1 MNKTHKKQLAASA
14 ASAALIGFS
23 QGALA
28 TNGDQ
33 MLGVTATQWGMAGAV
48 VAAPQDAATTMY
60 NPAGLATLGIKD
72 VRFDMGVGVL
82 NPPRKANGRDSDSNY
97 YLMPAGAVA
106 FNVNDKLF
114 LGMAMGGISGS
125 GVDFA
130 DANAIAPNGQAVVT
144 TKQSYKIAP
153 GFGYKV
159 SDQLSVGAALQIG
172 YQSLSMYNGMNPAS
186 VFSLP
191 QNQVYGVGMNA
202 GLIYKVNDAVQV
214 GASWTSK
221 TNMDEFKWNTNE
233 GALSMTMDM
242 PQIFAMGVAFKP
254 MPGLLVEA
262 DVKRIG
268 FSDVMDSIP
277 VKRPTGYAGN
287 VPAAFNFG
295 WSDQTVYAIGVQK
308 DIDDKTT
315 VRAGFNYG
323 KSPIG
328 AEDVNANIG
337 SLAITEKHL
346 SFGAT
351 RKFNDK
357 VSASLSYA
365 HAFKNEITS
374 NTSTNKIELEQ
385 NIVNVQLSYKF

>member
-1 MNKTHKKQLAASA
+1 MNRKHIAAGAMSVT
-14 ASAALIGFS
+14 LLGFG
-23 QGALA
+23 QAALA

-33 MLGVTATQWGMAGAV
+33 MLGVTATQWGMAGAT
-48 VAAPQDAATTMY
+48 VAAPQDAATIMY
-60 NPAGLATLGIKD
+60 NPAGLAGLGIKD

-82 NPPRKANGRDSDSNY
+82 NPPRKANGQDSDSEH
-97 YLMPAGAVA
+97 YLMPAGAAA

-130 DANAIAPNGQAVVT
+130 DVVPGGTSQAVVT

-153 GFGYKV
+153 GFAYKV
-159 SDQLSVGAALQIG
+159 SDQLSIGAALQIG
-172 YQSLSMYNGMNPAS
+172 YQSLAMYNGMGAT
-186 VFSLP
+186 VLTLP
-191 QNQVYGVGMNA
+191 QTQVYGYGMNA
-202 GLIYKVNDAVQV
+202 GLVYKVSDAVQL

-221 TNMDEFKWNTNE
+221 TNMDEFKWNTN
-233 GALSMTMDM
+233 GGTYRMTMDM
-242 PQIFAMGVAFKP
+242 PQTFALGVAFKP

-268 FSDVMDSIP
+268 FSDVLDNVAFQTP
-277 VKRPTGYAGN
+277 AG
-287 VPAAFNFG
+287 ASSMNFG

-308 DIDDKTT
+308 EIDDKTT

-328 AEDVNANIG
+328 AEDVNTNIG

-351 RKFNDK
+351 RKFSDK

-374 NTSTNKIELEQ
+374 NTSTNKIELKQ

>member
-1 MNKTHKKQLAASA
+1 MKKQLVSTAVSTALLMMAHSA
-14 ASAALIGFS
+14 Y
-23 QGALA
+23 A

-33 MLGVTATQWGMAGAV
+33 MLGVTAPQWGMGGAT
-48 VAAPQDAATTMY
+48 VAAPQDAATLLY

-82 NPPRKANGRDSDSNY
+82 NPPRQANDQTSDSDY

-114 LGMAMGGISGS
+114 LGLNMGGVSGS

-130 DANAIAPNGQAVVT
+130 DVKPLVNGTQAVVT

-153 GFGYKV
+153 GFAYKV

-172 YQSLSMYNGMNPAS
+172 YQSLAIHNNS
-186 VFSLP
+186 FTLP
-191 QNQVYGVGMNA
+191 QTQVYGAGMNA

-221 TNMDEFKWNTNE
+221 TSMDEFKWNSTA
-233 GALSMTMDM
+233 GAYSMTMDM
-242 PQIFAMGVAFKP
+242 PQIFALGVAFKP
-254 MPGLLVEA
+254 VPGLLIEA
-262 DVKRIG
+262 DVKHIG
-268 FSDVMDSIP
+268 FSDVLDRVAFQTP
-277 VKRPTGYAGN
+277 AG
-287 VPAAFNFG
+287 ASSMNFG
-295 WSDQTVYAIGVQK
+295 WSDQTVYAIGIQK
-308 DIDDKTT
+308 EINDKTT

-328 AEDVNANIG
+328 AEDVDNNIG

-346 SFGAT
+346 SLGLT
-351 RKFNDK
+351 RKFSDK
-357 VSASLSYA
+357 VSGSLAYT
-365 HAFKNEITS
+365 HAFHNEITS
-374 NTSTNKIELEQ
+374 NTGTNTKIELEQ
-385 NIVNVQLSYKF
+385 NIVNLQLSYKL

>member
-1 MNKTHKKQLAASA
+1 MMMQKKIITSAVSGILFALAHSA
-14 ASAALIGFS
+14 H
-23 QGALA
+23 A

-33 MLGVTATQWGMAGAV
+33 MLGVTATQWGMAGAI
-48 VAAPQDAATTMY
+48 VAAPQDAATIMY

-82 NPPRKANGRDSDSNY
+82 NPPRQANDRDSDSDY
-97 YLMPAGAVA
+97 YLMPAGSAA

-114 LGMAMGGISGS
+114 LGMTMGGISGS

-130 DANAIAPNGQAVVT
+130 DIAAAPGAQAVVT

-153 GFGYKV
+153 GFAYKV

-172 YQSLSMYNGMNPAS
+172 YQSLAIHNNT
-186 VFSLP
+186 FTLP
-191 QNQVYGVGMNA
+191 QTQVYGAGMNA
-202 GLIYKVNDAVQV
+202 GLIYKLNDAVQL

-221 TNMDEFKWNTNE
+221 TNMDEFKWNTTA
-233 GALSMTMDM
+233 GSYGMTLDM
-242 PQIFAMGVAFKP
+242 PQIFAVGVAFKP

-268 FSDVMDSIP
+268 FSDVLDKVAFQTP
-277 VKRPTGYAGN
+277 AG
-287 VPAAFNFG
+287 ASSMNFG

-308 DIDDKTT
+308 EIGDKTT

-328 AEDVNANIG
+328 AEDVNNNIG
-337 SLAITEKHL
+337 SLAITEKHFSL
-346 SFGAT
+346 GAT
-351 RKFNDK
+351 RKFSDK
-357 VSASLSYA
+357 VSASISYV
-365 HAFKNEITS
+365 HAFHNEITS
-374 NTSTNKIELEQ
+374 NVAPANKIELEQ
-385 NIVNVQLSYKF
+385 NIVNVQLSYKY

>member
-1 MNKTHKKQLAASA
+1 MNSKYIAAGA
-14 ASAALIGFS
+14 MGATLLGFG
-23 QGALA
+23 QAALA

-33 MLGVTATQWGMAGAV
+33 MLGVTATQWGMAGAT
-48 VAAPQDAATTMY
+48 VAAPQDAATIMY

-82 NPPRKANGRDSDSNY
+82 NPPRKVNGQDSDSDY
-97 YLMPAGAVA
+97 YLMPAGAAA

-125 GVDFA
+125 GVDFTDVIPGGTA
-130 DANAIAPNGQAVVT
+130 QAVVT
-144 TKQSYKIAP
+144 TKQSYKIVP
-153 GFGYKV
+153 GFAYKV

-172 YQSLSMYNGMNPAS
+172 YQSLAMYNGMGAQ
-186 VFSLP
+186 VLTLP
-191 QNQVYGVGMNA
+191 QTQVYGYGMNA
-202 GLIYKVNDAVQV
+202 GLIYKVSDAVQV

-221 TNMDEFKWNTNE
+221 TNMSEYKWNTNS
-233 GALSMTMDM
+233 GTYRMTMDM
-242 PQIFAMGVAFKP
+242 PQIFALGVAFKP

-268 FSDVMDSIP
+268 FSDVMDRITLQTP
-277 VKRPTGYAGN
+277 AGASSM
-287 VPAAFNFG
+287 PFG

-308 DIDDKTT
+308 EINDKTT

-346 SFGAT
+346 TLGAT
-351 RKFNDK
+351 RKFSDK

-374 NTSTNKIELEQ
+374 NVGTNKIELEQ

>member
-1 MNKTHKKQLAASA
+1 MNRKYIAAGA
-14 ASAALIGFS
+14 MGATLLGFG
-23 QGALA
+23 QAALA

-33 MLGVTATQWGMAGAV
+33 MLGVTATQWGMAGAT

-82 NPPRKANGRDSDSNY
+82 NPPRQANDRDSDSDY

-130 DANAIAPNGQAVVT
+130 DANALAPTSQAVVT

-153 GFGYKV
+153 GFAYKV
-159 SDQLSVGAALQIG
+159 SDQLSLGAALQIG

-191 QNQVYGVGMNA
+191 QNQVYGAGMNA
-202 GLIYKVNDAVQV
+202 GLIYKVSDMVQV

-221 TNMDEFKWNTNE
+221 TNMGEFKWNTNE
-233 GALSMTMDM
+233 GTVSMTMDM
-242 PQIFAMGVAFKP
+242 PQVFALGVAFKP
-254 MPGLLVEA
+254 MPGLLIEA

-268 FSDVMDSIP
+268 FSNVMDSIA
-277 VKRPTGYAGN
+277 VKRPTGYTGN
-287 VPAAFNFG
+287 VPASFNFG
-295 WSDQTVYAIGVQK
+295 WSDQTVYALGVQK

-328 AEDVNANIG
+328 AEDVSANIG
-337 SLAITEKHL
+337 SLAITEKHF

>member
-1 MNKTHKKQLAASA
+1 MMNRKYIAAGA
-14 ASAALIGFS
+14 MGATLLGYG
-23 QGALA
+23 QVALA

-48 VAAPQDAATTMY
+48 VAAPQDAATIMY

-82 NPPRKANGRDSDSNY
+82 NPPRKANGQDSDSDY
-97 YLMPAGAVA
+97 YLMPAGAAA
-106 FNVNDKLF
+106 FNVNDRLF

-130 DANAIAPNGQAVVT
+130 DVVPGGTPQAVVT
-144 TKQSYKIAP
+144 TKQSYKIVP
-153 GFGYKV
+153 GFAYKV

-172 YQSLSMYNGMNPAS
+172 YQSLAMYNGMGGS
-186 VFSLP
+186 VLTLP
-191 QNQVYGVGMNA
+191 QTQVYGVGMNA
-202 GLIYKVNDAVQV
+202 GLIYKVSDAVQL

-221 TNMDEFKWNTNE
+221 TSMDEFKWNTNNGE
-233 GALSMTMDM
+233 YRMTMDM
-242 PQIFAMGVAFKP
+242 PQTFALGVAFKP

-268 FSDVMDSIP
+268 FSDVMDNVAFQTP
-277 VKRPTGYAGN
+277 AGASSM
-287 VPAAFNFG
+287 PFG

-308 DIDDKTT
+308 EIDPKTT

-337 SLAITEKHL
+337 SLAITEKHFSL
-346 SFGAT
+346 GAT
-351 RKFNDK
+351 RKFSDK

-374 NTSTNKIELEQ
+374 NTSTTKIELEQ
-385 NIVNVQLSYKF
+385 NIVNVQISYKF

>member
-1 MNKTHKKQLAASA
+1 MGATL
-14 ASAALIGFS
+14 LGFG
-23 QGALA
+23 QVALA

-33 MLGVTATQWGMAGAV
+33 MLGLTATQSGMAGAT
-48 VAAPQDAATTMY
+48 VAAPQDAATIMY

-82 NPPRKANGRDSDSNY
+82 NPPRKVNGQDSDSDY
-97 YLMPAGAVA
+97 YLMPAGAAA

-130 DANAIAPNGQAVVT
+130 DVIPGGTAQAVVT
-144 TKQSYKIAP
+144 TKQSYKIVP
-153 GFGYKV
+153 GFAYKV

-172 YQSLSMYNGMNPAS
+172 YQSLAMYNGMGAS
-186 VFSLP
+186 VLTLP
-191 QNQVYGVGMNA
+191 QTQVYGYGMNA
-202 GLIYKVNDAVQV
+202 GLIYKVSNAVQV

-221 TNMDEFKWNTNE
+221 TNMDEYKWNTNN
-233 GALSMTMDM
+233 GTYRMTMDM
-242 PQIFAMGVAFKP
+242 PQIFALGVAFKP

-268 FSDVMDSIP
+268 FSDVMDRITFQTP
-277 VKRPTGYAGN
+277 AGASSM
-287 VPAAFNFG
+287 PFG

-308 DIDDKTT
+308 EINDKTT

-346 SFGAT
+346 SLGAT
-351 RKFNDK
+351 RKFSDK